1 MRKKLAALCF
11 CAAAAA
17 VLATGCKNSDS
28 QETEAQET
36 AEQSQSETQAD
47 IPQGTVTLGNYMGL
61 EITEPS
67 TEVTDEDVETQINY
81 TLSINPNM
89 IEVTDRPAQDGDVVN
104 IDYVGLKDGE
114 AFDGGS
120 AEG

>member
-11 CAAAAA
+11 CAASAA
-17 VLATGCKNSDS
+17 VLATVCKHSDS
-28 QETEAQET
+28 QETHEQET

-67 TEVTDEDVETQINY
+67 TEVTDEDV
-81 TLSINPNM
+81 
-89 IEVTDRPAQDGDVVN
+89 
-104 IDYVGLKDGE
+104 
-114 AFDGGS
+114 
-120 AEG
+120 